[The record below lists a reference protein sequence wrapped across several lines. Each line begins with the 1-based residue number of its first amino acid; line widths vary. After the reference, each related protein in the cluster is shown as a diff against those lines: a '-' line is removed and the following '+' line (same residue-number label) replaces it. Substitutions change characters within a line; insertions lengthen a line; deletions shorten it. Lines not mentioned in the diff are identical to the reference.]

1 MANRKIKIWMDSEK
15 RSAFYTEHKKLLI
28 YLCSAFLPMAVMLIV
43 WRIMAMYP
51 FGSSSLMAVD
61 FGQQYISFFAYLKN
75 TLLSGDWSGF
85 FYSFTKSIGGEM
97 IGVVGYYLLSPFNI
111 IYILTPLQYFP
122 LAVFLTIWLRYGL
135 IGLTFAHL
143 LIRRYQ
149 GLSGKVWLV
158 PLMALAYTL
167 SGMLVSY
174 QMNVIFYDAMWM
186 LPLIII
192 YLEETLDGGK
202 IYPYILTLALAMLF
216 QFYFGVMIC
225 IFIALY
231 ACYYVSPN
239 LGGKAPLKEKIQAF
253 FSPLFKVVGASVLA
267 ITSVFALLYPL
278 YLNLASSKGQ
288 VGSALSFSWSLQINP
303 LDILSKLIIGSFDN
317 NSWPSGPSLPNIYVG
332 GLALVGFL
340 LYFAYAK
347 ASLCRKLS
355 AGLVSLVFFLSFIN
369 EFASKLWHMGQ
380 NPAGFFFRFSWLFS
394 FFMVLLAYQFFK
406 DHKPLSVKPLILGLV
421 LITGTVYYVSSKD
434 FTYIAK
440 SQPELV
446 TSFFQTYRELVTVLL
461 GLISVSLA
469 YCFWTYFRGAKHKQY
484 LAAAVPLLLLPLVIF
499 LLAKGYLLT
508 QLTVTAAIWLLVLL
522 LIYFRLEKTL
532 FLLLTAVTVFE
543 LGWNAYLSQSTL
555 GYADAYKFTDAVL
568 SVGKVTDTVQAES
581 EAGFYRIGSTFA
593 YSRTV
598 PTFVSYPGLS
608 TFSSTIETSTQK
620 LFSYLGDSGVN
631 ASTMYL
637 NGTAL
642 TDALYGVRY
651 YIDVKDYTNDD
662 VLKYPRRWYYSRLT
676 ERKDLSLSYTNLVYE
691 DDRYLVYENPNV
703 LSLAFGTNKATT
715 GITFGLNN
723 AAANQNFLL
732 QQMAG
737 TKENY
742 FESFDFATI
751 ETDNMQAVTDD
762 SGQTAYNRLDRSK
775 PGIIRYKLIPKSN
788 YTYYFFT
795 PFGVTDANKEL
806 SVLLNGK
813 WYNNQKSFD
822 QRQLWQLTDD
832 TEGQETVLEFQ
843 FTADSVNMTGAQLV
857 RANKEAI
864 KNVMAERQKQS
875 MTVDKWSNTKIE
887 GSVNITDDSD
897 MMMTTIPYSEGWHVQ
912 VDGKAVDTQ
921 EAWESLIA
929 FPISSGKHSIT
940 MTFRPPG
947 LYAGIAISV
956 LSISS
961 ILVLRWYDKKT
972 DKKAI
977 NS

>member
-1 MANRKIKIWMDSEK
+1 MTGITKLKAWADRESVSEFC
-15 RSAFYTEHKKLLI
+15 RQHKKALI
-28 YLCSAFLPMAVMLIV
+28 YFCSAFLPMAVMLFV
-43 WRIMAMYP
+43 WRLMQMYP
-51 FGSSSLMAVD
+51 FGANSLMAVD

-111 IYILTPLQYFP
+111 IYILTPVKYFP
-122 LAVFLTIWLRYGL
+122 LAVFLTIWLRYGA
-135 IGLTFAHL
+135 IGLSFAHL
-143 LIRRYQ
+143 LIRRYR
-149 GLSGKVWLV
+149 GLSDKVWLV
-158 PLMALAYTL
+158 PLMAMAYAL

-186 LPLIII
+186 LPLVIL
-192 YLEETLDGGK
+192 YLEETLDGGRM
-202 IYPYILTLALAMLF
+202 YAYILALALAMLF

-231 ACYYVSPN
+231 ACYYMSPK
-239 LGGKAPLKEKIQAF
+239 LGGPGVLKERLQAF
-253 FSPLFKVVGASVLA
+253 FYPLFKVVGASVLA

-288 VGSALSFSWSLQINP
+288 VGTALSFSWSLQINP
-303 LDILSKLIIGSFDN
+303 LDILSKLVIGSFDN

-332 GLALVGFL
+332 GLALIGFL
-340 LYFAYAK
+340 LYFLYART
-347 ASLCRKLS
+347 SFCRKVS
-355 AGLVSLVFFLSFIN
+355 AGLVSLIFFVSFIN

-380 NPAGFFFRFSWLFS
+380 NPAGFFFRFSWLLS

-406 DHKPLSVKPLILGLV
+406 DHKPLSVKPLAAGLIL
-421 LITGTVYYVSSKD
+421 IAGTVYYVGSND

-446 TSFFQTYRELVTVLL
+446 TAFFQTYRELVTVLL
-461 GLISVSLA
+461 SFVFASLA
-469 YCFWTYFRGAKHKQY
+469 YCFWTVFRGSKQKQY
-484 LAAAVPLLLLPLVIF
+484 TAVAVSAVLLPVTLY
-499 LLAKGYLLT
+499 LLAEGYLMT
-508 QLTVTAAIWLLVLL
+508 QLTLTAAIWLSVLL
-522 LIYFRLEKTL
+522 IIYFNLEKTAYL
-532 FLLLTAVTVFE
+532 FIGAITVFE

-581 EAGFYRIGSTFA
+581 DAGFYRIGSTFA
-593 YSRTV
+593 YSRTI

-608 TFSSTIETSTQK
+608 TFSSTIETSTQR

-651 YIDVKDYTNDD
+651 YMDVKDYTNED
-662 VLKYPRRWYYSRLT
+662 VQKYPQRWYYSKLT
-676 ERKDLSLSYTNLVYE
+676 ERKDLASAYTNLVYE
-691 DDRYLVYENPNV
+691 DDRYLVYENPDV
-703 LSLAFGTNKATT
+703 LSVAFGTNQATT
-715 GITFGLNN
+715 GIKFGLNN
-723 AAANQNFLL
+723 AASNQNFLL

-737 TKENY
+737 TTENY
-742 FESFDFATI
+742 FESFDFATV
-751 ETDNMQAVTDD
+751 ETDNMEAVTDEN
-762 SGQTAYNRLDRSK
+762 GQTVYNRLDRNK
-775 PGIIRYKLIPKSN
+775 PGIIRYKLVPKSN

-795 PFGVTDANKEL
+795 PFGVTNANKDL

-822 QRQLWQLTDD
+822 QRQLWQITDD
-832 TEGQETVLEFQ
+832 TEGQESVIEFQ

-864 KNVMAERQKQS
+864 KKVMAERQKQS
-875 MTVDKWSNTKIE
+875 LAVDKWTNTKIE
-887 GSVNITDDSD
+887 GSVTITDDSD
-897 MMMTTIPYSEGWHVQ
+897 MMMTTIPYSDGWHVQ
-912 VDGKAVDTQ
+912 VDGKSVATQ
-921 EAWESLIA
+921 EVWESLIA
-929 FPISSGKHSIT
+929 FPITSGKHT
-940 MTFRPPG
+940 VKMTFRPPG
-947 LYAGIAISV
+947 LYAGIAIS
-956 LSISS
+956 LISIAS
-961 ILVLRWYDKKT
+961 ILTLRWYDKKA
-972 DKKAI
+972 DKQP
-977 NS
+977 